1 MNFSLNIK
9 NMKNTRLKNGYG
21 MVSSNVVRDP
31 NISLRDKGLY
41 AYLVSYAGI
50 DNTLT
55 VSVNRA
61 AAECNVDPS
70 TIRRILDQLKKD
82 GVIIREKRNLGQSYL
97 TTIKK

>member
-1 MNFSLNIK
+1 
-9 NMKNTRLKNGYG
+9 MKNPRLSKGYG
-21 MVSSNVVRDP
+21 MVSSTVVRDP

-41 AYLVSYAGI
+41 AYLVSYADSL

-70 TIRRILDQLKKD
+70 TIRRILDQLKKA
-82 GVIIREKRNLGQSYL
+82 GVIIRETRGMKQSYK
-97 TTIKK
+97 TIISK

>member
-1 MNFSLNIK
+1 
-9 NMKNTRLKNGYG
+9 MKNTRLKNGYG